1 MKVNIGKN
9 TLGDNDKISV
19 SLKEYGRSTHNL
31 SSAWRSPMGVGT
43 LVPFMK
49 LIGLPGDTFEIDL
62 DARIMTHP
70 TVGPLF
76 GNFKFQADVFTCPIR
91 LYNAML
97 HNNTLNIG
105 LDMSKVKL
113 PKAGMWLTNYRSGK
127 ASLMEYM
134 GIRKQP
140 RNASLTNKIGY
151 YNIVPFLAY
160 YDIFK
165 NYYANK
171 QEERFIVMG
180 GSVIQNSTTIT
191 TPSVTGT
198 VKGVIGNLNYEHYLQ
213 FDEGY
218 TIDVEYTDGTQE
230 GNINNTDRINFKL
243 GQQTVKAIKP
253 SEGWYADLKSTS
265 GNTKT
270 YTFRGSLTFE
280 ERIGSYGERQTLDG
294 TTTSISEGT
303 VSKTYTSSFPLT
315 EIDDLREYIL
325 SKGREEIVINKE
337 SDEKLKSL
345 FIYNVLFS
353 PNPDKDGTAESI
365 PPIGTLEMGG
375 LCLKTYQSDLF
386 NNWVNKEWVDGD
398 NGINAVTDV
407 DVSDGKLNLDALNL
421 AQKVYN
427 MLNRIAISGGSYKDW
442 IETVYT
448 TDYYFR
454 AETPVYEGGMSTT
467 IDFEAVVSN
476 SASTASGVE
485 EPLGSLAGR
494 GFNQGK
500 RGGKIVIKCNE
511 PCYIIGIAS
520 ITPNVD
526 YSQGNDWDMM
536 QLSTMDDLH
545 KPQLDGIGYQDLL
558 ANQMNGRANTNEAI
572 GKQPA
577 WLNYMTDVN
586 KTYADFAAG
595 ETESYMVLN
604 RVYDVDEATGEIMNP
619 STYIS
624 PRDYTYIFAT
634 NTDTN
639 RDFWVQIGKKI
650 IARRVMSAAQI
661 PLM

>member
-9 TLGDNDKISV
+9 TLGDNNKMSV
-19 SLKEYGRSTHNL
+19 SLREYGRSTHNL

-49 LIGLPGDTFEIDL
+49 VLGLPGDTFEVDL
-62 DARIMTHP
+62 DTQIMTHP

-76 GNFKFQADVFTCPIR
+76 GSFKFQADVFTCPIR

-113 PKAGMWLTNYRSGK
+113 PKAEFFVRNKGDKEGK
-127 ASLMEYM
+127 ASLAEYL
-134 GIRKQP
+134 GVRQEP
-140 RNASLTNKIGY
+140 WYTVSEVQE
-151 YNIVPFLAY
+151 YNIVPFLGY

-171 QEERFIVMG
+171 QEERFYVMG
-180 GSVIQNSTTIT
+180 GSSIQNATTIVADGWKGVKNIGSNNALLYEGEDSEAKIT
-191 TPSVTGT
+191 ITGT
-198 VKGVIGNLNYEHYLQ
+198 DLKLENIKTIRYKLDTNIIEMKFFPSELNFYFNVLENTPKKIVLGLKRQYYFFDYVFQGNIG
-213 FDEGY
+213 
-218 TIDVEYTDGTQE
+218 TEYTLSSNTQ
-230 GNINNTDRINFKL
+230 NIS
-243 GQQTVKAIKP
+243 Q
-253 SEGWYADLKSTS
+253 
-265 GNTKT
+265 
-270 YTFRGSLTFE
+270 
-280 ERIGSYGERQTLDG
+280 
-294 TTTSISEGT
+294 GT
-303 VSKTYTSSFPLT
+303 VTEAYTSSFPLT

-325 SKGREEIVINKE
+325 SKGREKIVVGRN
-337 SDEKLKSL
+337 SDEKLKSN
-345 FIYNVLFS
+345 FIYKVLF
-353 PNPDKDGTAESI
+353 PENYEETDKDKI
-365 PPIGTLEMGG
+365 IYPIINMEMGG
-375 LCLKTYQSDLF
+375 LCLKTHQSDLF

-454 AETPVYEGGMSTT
+454 AETPIYEGGMSTT

-476 SASTASGVE
+476 SASTASGIE

-500 RGGKIVIKCNE
+500 KGGKIVIKCNE

-526 YSQGNDWDMM
+526 YSQGNDWDMI
-536 QLSTMDDLH
+536 QLDTMDDLH

-558 ANQMNGRANTNEAI
+558 SNQMHGRAKLNEAI

-586 KTYADFAAG
+586 RTYADFAAG

-604 RVYDVDEATGEIMNP
+604 RVYDVNKDGEIINP

-624 PRDYTYIFAT
+624 PKDYTYIFAT

-639 RDFWVQIGKKI
+639 RDFWVQIGKRI

>member
-1 MKVNIGKN
+1 MKANIGKN
-9 TLGDNDKISV
+9 TLGDTDKMSV
-19 SLKEYGRSTHNL
+19 SLREYGRSTHNL

-49 LIGLPGDTFEIDL
+49 LLGLPGDTFEIDL
-62 DARIMTHP
+62 DTQIMTHP
-70 TVGPLF
+70 TIGPLF

-105 LDMSKVKL
+105 LDISKVKI
-113 PKAGMWLTNYRSGK
+113 PKAEFFVRNKGDKEGK
-127 ASLMEYM
+127 ASLAEYL
-134 GIRKQP
+134 GIRQEP
-140 RNASLTNKIGY
+140 WYTTSEVQE
-151 YNIVPFLAY
+151 YNIVPFLGY
-160 YDIFK
+160 YDVFK

-171 QEERFIVMG
+171 QEERFYVMG
-180 GSVIQNSTTIT
+180 GSSIQNATTIESKDFEGKKT
-191 TPSVTGT
+191 MYVNDTLECTVSSEITIKGT
-198 VKGVIGNLNYEHYLQ
+198 DLKIE
-213 FDEGY
+213 DIKKIKY
-218 TIDVEYTDGTQE
+218 TIDTQPIYLYVVDSANRILYDTVSVKKNEIVIRTKVGYYYQVSKVLQGAPETIITLKGTE
-230 GNINNTDRINFKL
+230 ENIS
-243 GQQTVKAIKP
+243 Q
-253 SEGWYADLKSTS
+253 
-265 GNTKT
+265 
-270 YTFRGSLTFE
+270 
-280 ERIGSYGERQTLDG
+280 
-294 TTTSISEGT
+294 GT
-303 VSKTYTSSFPLT
+303 VTEKYTSSFPLT

-325 SKGREEIVINKE
+325 SKGREKIVVGRN
-337 SDEKLKSL
+337 SDEKLKSN
-345 FIYNVLFS
+345 FIYKVLF
-353 PNPDKDGTAESI
+353 PENYEETDKNKI
-365 PPIGTLEMGG
+365 VYPIINMEMGG
-375 LCLKTYQSDLF
+375 LCLKTHQSDLF

-407 DVSDGKLNLDALNL
+407 DVSDGKLNLDTLNL

-476 SASTASGVE
+476 SASTASGIE

-526 YSQGNDWDMM
+526 YSQGNDWDMV
-536 QLSTMDDLH
+536 QLDTMDDLH

-558 ANQMNGRANTNEAI
+558 SNQMHGKARLNDAI

-586 KTYADFAAG
+586 RTYADFAAG

-604 RVYDVDEATGEIMNP
+604 RVYDVNENGEIINP

-624 PRDYTYIFAT
+624 PKDYTYIFAT

-639 RDFWVQIGKKI
+639 RDFWVQIGKRI

>member
-9 TLGDNDKISV
+9 TLGDNDKMSV

-62 DARIMTHP
+62 DTRIMTHP
-70 TVGPLF
+70 TIGPLF
-76 GNFKFQADVFTCPIR
+76 GSFKFQADVFTCPIR

-105 LDMSKVKL
+105 LDMSKVKF
-113 PKAGMWLTNYRSGK
+113 PKAEFYVKTKAAREGK
-127 ASLMEYM
+127 ASLAEYL
-134 GIRKQP
+134 GVKAEPWYAGTAGQE
-140 RNASLTNKIGY
+140 
-151 YNIVPFLAY
+151 YNIIPFLAY

-171 QEERFIVMG
+171 QEERFYIMG
-180 GSVIQNSTTIT
+180 GSTIQNATTIVSGDFTGEIGYYAKDTLICKTET
-191 TPSVTGT
+191 TVTITGT
-198 VKGVIGNLNYEHYLQ
+198 DLNIENIEKIKFTIDTEPIYIYVKNSAGKIIWDIVKAEKNKITIKSKLNYYYQISRPLQ
-213 FDEGY
+213 
-218 TIDVEYTDGTQE
+218 
-230 GNINNTDRINFKL
+230 
-243 GQQTVKAIKP
+243 GQTGSSIT
-253 SEGWYADLKSTS
+253 LKGST
-265 GNTKT
+265 
-270 YTFRGSLTFE
+270 E
-280 ERIGSYGERQTLDG
+280 D
-294 TTTSISEGT
+294 ISQGT
-303 VSKTYTSSFPLT
+303 VTDSYTSSFPLT

-325 SKGREEIVINKE
+325 SKGREKVVVGRN
-337 SDEKLKSL
+337 SDEKLKSN
-345 FIYNVLFS
+345 FIHRVLF
-353 PNPDKDGTAESI
+353 PVNPDETDGSKI
-365 PPIGTLEMGG
+365 IYPIINKEMGG

-386 NNWVNKEWVDGD
+386 NNWVNKEWVEGD

-407 DVSDGKLNLDALNL
+407 DVSEGKLNLDALNL

-476 SASTASGVE
+476 SSSTASGVE

-500 RGGKIVIKCNE
+500 NGGEIVIKCNE

-526 YSQGNDWDMM
+526 YSQGNDWDMI
-536 QLSTMDDLH
+536 QLSTMNDLH

-558 ANQMNGRANTNEAI
+558 SNQMDGQANTKDAI

-586 KTYADFAAG
+586 RTYADFAAG

-604 RVYDVDEATGEIMNP
+604 RIYDVDKETGKIINP

-624 PRDYTYIFAT
+624 PKDYTYIFAT

>member
-9 TLGDNDKISV
+9 TLGDGNKMSV
-19 SLKEYGRSTHNL
+19 SLKEYGRSTHDL

-49 LIGLPGDTFEIDL
+49 LVGLPGDTFNIDL
-62 DARIMTHP
+62 DTRIMTHP
-70 TVGPLF
+70 TIGPLF
-76 GNFKFQADVFTCPIR
+76 GSFKFQADVFTCPIR

-113 PKAGMWLTNYRSGK
+113 PKAGMWLTNYKSGK

-140 RNASLTNKIGY
+140 RDSSLEKKVGY
-151 YNIVPFLAY
+151 YNIVPFLSY

-171 QEERFIVMG
+171 QEERFYIMG
-180 GSVIQNSTTIT
+180 GSSIQNATTIESRTFTGELVAGT
-191 TPSVTGT
+191 TKLLKCKGPATVTITGT
-198 VKGVIGNLNYEHYLQ
+198 DLKIE
-213 FDEGY
+213 DIKKIKY
-218 TIDVEYTDGTQE
+218 TIDSSPIYIDVRFEMGARNYWEKTSVEKNKIVIRTIAGATYQVSRPLNVSAGQT
-230 GNINNTDRINFKL
+230 INL
-243 GQQTVKAIKP
+243 
-253 SEGWYADLKSTS
+253 S
-265 GNTKT
+265 
-270 YTFRGSLTFE
+270 
-280 ERIGSYGERQTLDG
+280 G
-294 TTTSISEGT
+294 TTENITQGT
-303 VSKTYTSSFPLT
+303 VTKTYTSSFPLT

-325 SKGREEIVINKE
+325 SKGRQEILINKE

-353 PNPDKDGTAESI
+353 PNPEKDGTPQSI

-375 LCLKTYQSDLF
+375 LCLKTHQSDLF
-386 NNWVNKEWVDGD
+386 NNWVNKDWVEGD

-476 SASTASGVE
+476 SASTASGIE

-500 RGGKIVIKCNE
+500 KGGQIVIKCNE

-536 QLSTMDDLH
+536 QLKTMDDLH

-558 ANQMNGRANTNEAI
+558 SNQMNGRANTIDAI

-595 ETESYMVLN
+595 EPESYMVLN
-604 RVYDVDEATGEIMNP
+604 RVYDVDEKTGKIANP

-624 PRDYTYIFAT
+624 PKDYTYIFAT

>member
-9 TLGDNDKISV
+9 TLGDSNKMSV
-19 SLKEYGRSTHNL
+19 SLREYGRSTHNL

-49 LIGLPGDTFEIDL
+49 LLGLPGDTFEIDL
-62 DARIMTHP
+62 DTQIMTHP
-70 TVGPLF
+70 TIGPLF

-113 PKAGMWLTNYRSGK
+113 PKAEIFVRNKGDKEGK
-127 ASLMEYM
+127 ASLAEYL
-134 GIRKQP
+134 GVKVEPWYTTSEIQE
-140 RNASLTNKIGY
+140 
-151 YNIVPFLAY
+151 YNIVPFLGY
-160 YDIFK
+160 YDVFK

-171 QEERFIVMG
+171 QEERFYVMG
-180 GSVIQNSTTIT
+180 GSSIQNATTIVAEGWKGSIDIGDK
-191 TPSVTGT
+191 SVLLYEGEDSEAKITITGT
-198 VKGVIGNLNYEHYLQ
+198 DINLN
-213 FDEGY
+213 DIK
-218 TIDVEYTDGTQE
+218 TIQYSLDSNTIEMRFFPTEINNYFNILENTPNKVVLGLKRQYYFFNYKFT
-230 GNINNTDRINFKL
+230 GNIGTEITLNN
-243 GQQTVKAIKP
+243 
-253 SEGWYADLKSTS
+253 
-265 GNTKT
+265 KT
-270 YTFRGSLTFE
+270 QNIT
-280 ERIGSYGERQTLDG
+280 QG
-294 TTTSISEGT
+294 TTT
-303 VSKTYTSSFPLT
+303 KAYTSSFPLT

-325 SKGREEIVINKE
+325 SKGREKIVVGRS
-337 SDEKLKSL
+337 SDEKLKSN
-345 FIYNVLFS
+345 FIYKVLF
-353 PNPDKDGTAESI
+353 PENYEETDKDKI
-365 PPIGTLEMGG
+365 IYPIINSEMGG

-467 IDFEAVVSN
+467 IEFEAVVSN
-476 SASTASGVE
+476 SASVASGTE

-494 GFNQGK
+494 GFNRGK

-526 YSQGNDWDMM
+526 YSQGNDWDMV
-536 QLSTMDDLH
+536 QLDTMDDLH

-558 ANQMNGRANTNEAI
+558 SNQMHGRAMLKEAI

-586 KTYADFAAG
+586 RTYADFAAG

-604 RVYDVDEATGEIMNP
+604 RIYDVNEVGEITNP

-624 PRDYTYIFAT
+624 PKDYTYIFAT

-639 RDFWVQIGKKI
+639 RDFWVQIGKRI

>member
-9 TLGDNDKISV
+9 TLGDSGKMSV
-19 SLKEYGRSTHNL
+19 SLREYGRSTHNL

-49 LIGLPGDTFEIDL
+49 LLGLPGDTFDIDL
-62 DARIMTHP
+62 DTQIMTHP
-70 TVGPLF
+70 TIGPLF

-113 PKAGMWLTNYRSGK
+113 PKAEFFVRNKGDKEGK
-127 ASLMEYM
+127 ASLAEYL
-134 GIRKQP
+134 GVRQEPWYTVSEIQE
-140 RNASLTNKIGY
+140 
-151 YNIVPFLAY
+151 YNIVPFLGY

-171 QEERFIVMG
+171 QEERFYIMG
-180 GSVIQNSTTIT
+180 GSSIQNATAIVSTDFKGTKWGKNDILTCETPTTVTIT
-191 TPSVTGT
+191 GSDVKLEDIKKIKFTIDTEPVYLYVKDVENRWEKVTVEKNKIVIKTKVGLGYEASRPIQISVGESITLKGTTENITQGT
-198 VKGVIGNLNYEHYLQ
+198 VTE
-213 FDEGY
+213 
-218 TIDVEYTDGTQE
+218 
-230 GNINNTDRINFKL
+230 
-243 GQQTVKAIKP
+243 A
-253 SEGWYADLKSTS
+253 
-265 GNTKT
+265 
-270 YTFRGSLTFE
+270 
-280 ERIGSYGERQTLDG
+280 
-294 TTTSISEGT
+294 
-303 VSKTYTSSFPLT
+303 YTSSFPLT

-325 SKGREEIVINKE
+325 SKGREKIVVGRN
-337 SDEKLKSL
+337 SDERLRSNFLYK
-345 FIYNVLFS
+345 VLFTD
-353 PNPDKDGTAESI
+353 NYEETDKDKVI
-365 PPIGTLEMGG
+365 YPIINMEMGG
-375 LCLKTYQSDLF
+375 LCLKTHQSDLF
-386 NNWVNKEWVDGD
+386 NNWVNKEWVEGD

-407 DVSDGKLNLDALNL
+407 DVSSGKLNLDALNL

-454 AETPVYEGGMSTT
+454 AETPIYEGGMSTT

-476 SASTASGVE
+476 SASNASGIE

-500 RGGKIVIKCNE
+500 KGGKIVIKCNE

-526 YSQGNDWDMM
+526 YSQGNDWDMVR
-536 QLSTMDDLH
+536 LDTMDDLH
-545 KPQLDGIGYQDLL
+545 KPQMDGIGYQDLL
-558 ANQMNGRANTNEAI
+558 SNQMHGRARLNEAI

-586 KTYADFAAG
+586 RTYADFATG
-595 ETESYMVLN
+595 EAESYMVLN
-604 RVYDVDEATGEIMNP
+604 RVYDVNKDGEIINP

-624 PRDYTYIFAT
+624 PKDYTYIFAT

-639 RDFWVQIGKKI
+639 RDFWVQIGKRI

>member
-9 TLGDNDKISV
+9 TLGDSDKMSV
-19 SLKEYGRSTHNL
+19 SLKEYGRSTHDL

-49 LIGLPGDTFEIDL
+49 LVGLPGDTFDIDL
-62 DARIMTHP
+62 DTRIMTHP
-70 TVGPLF
+70 TIGPLF
-76 GNFKFQADVFTCPIR
+76 GSFKFQADVFTCPIR

-113 PKAGMWLTNYRSGK
+113 PKAGMWLKNYKSGK

-140 RNASLTNKIGY
+140 RNASLTDKIGY

-171 QEERFIVMG
+171 QEEYFYVMG
-180 GSVIQNSTTIT
+180 GSTIQNATTIT
-191 TPSVTGT
+191 SENFTGVVNTYSNDTLTCSTACTVTITGT
-198 VKGVIGNLNYEHYLQ
+198 NVSLDDIKKIK
-213 FDEGY
+213 F
-218 TIDVEYTDGTQE
+218 TIDAEPIY
-230 GNINNTDRINFKL
+230 II
-243 GQQTVKAIKP
+243 
-253 SEGWYADLKSTS
+253 STAK
-265 GNTKT
+265 N
-270 YTFRGSLTFE
+270 LWE
-280 ERIGSYGERQTLDG
+280 
-294 TTTSISEGT
+294 T
-303 VSKTYTSSFPLT
+303 VSAEKNKLVIKSIPGYYYQLSRPLVIEGGKTATLKGATENITQGTLTERYISGFPLA

-325 SKGREEIVINKE
+325 SKGRQEILINKE

-353 PNPDKDGTAESI
+353 PNPDKDGTPQSI

-375 LCLKTYQSDLF
+375 LCIKTYQSDLF
-386 NNWVNKEWVDGD
+386 NNWVNKDWVDGD

-500 RGGKIVIKCNE
+500 RGGRIEIKCNE

-536 QLSTMDDLH
+536 QLKTMDDLH

-558 ANQMNGRANTNEAI
+558 SNQMNGRANTIDAI

-595 ETESYMVLN
+595 EPESYMVLN
-604 RVYDVDEATGEIMNP
+604 RVYDVDESTGKITNP

-624 PRDYTYIFAT
+624 PKDYTYIFAT

-650 IARRVMSAAQI
+650 TARRVMSAAQI

>member
-1 MKVNIGKN
+1 MKTNIGKN
-9 TLGDNDKISV
+9 TLGDSNKLTV
-19 SLKEYGRSTHNL
+19 SLREYGRSTHNL

-49 LIGLPGDTFEIDL
+49 LVGLPGDEFDIDM
-62 DARIMTHP
+62 DTRIMTHP

-113 PKAGMWLTNYRSGK
+113 PKAGMWLTNYKSGK

-140 RNASLTNKIGY
+140 RNASLKDRIGY

-160 YDIFK
+160 YDVFK

-171 QEERFIVMG
+171 QEERFYIMG
-180 GSVIQNSTTIT
+180 GSLIQNATTIVSGNFSGT
-191 TPSVTGT
+191 VNTFSSDAVKCSSPCTVTITGT
-198 VKGVIGNLNYEHYLQ
+198 NIKFEDIKKIK
-213 FDEGY
+213 F
-218 TIDVEYTDGTQE
+218 TID
-230 GNINNTDRINFKL
+230 GNPIYVT
-243 GQQTVKAIKP
+243 
-253 SEGWYADLKSTS
+253 ST
-265 GNTKT
+265 GKN
-270 YTFRGSLTFE
+270 LWE
-280 ERIGSYGERQTLDG
+280 
-294 TTTSISEGT
+294 T
-303 VSKTYTSSFPLT
+303 VSKEPNKLIVKSIVGYIYKLSRPLILEGDTPVTLKGTTEDIAPGTVAESYTSSFPLT

-325 SKGREEIVINKE
+325 SKGREEVVINKE

-353 PNPDKDGTAESI
+353 PNPEKDGTPQSI

-375 LCLKTYQSDLF
+375 LCLKTYQSDLY

-454 AETPVYEGGMSTT
+454 AETPVYEGGMSTI

-500 RGGKIVIKCNE
+500 EGGKIVIKCNE

-536 QLSTMDDLH
+536 QLKTMDDLH

-558 ANQMNGRANTNEAI
+558 SNQMNGRANTNDAI

-586 KTYADFAAG
+586 RTYADFAAG

-604 RVYDVDEATGEIMNP
+604 RVYDVDEATGEISNP

-624 PRDYTYIFAT
+624 PKDYTYIFAT

-639 RDFWVQIGKKI
+639 RDFWVQIGKRI

>member
-1 MKVNIGKN
+1 MKINIGKN
-9 TLGDNDKISV
+9 TLGDSNKMSV

-49 LIGLPGDTFEIDL
+49 ILGLPGDTFEIDL
-62 DARIMTHP
+62 DTRIMTHP

-113 PKAGMWLTNYRSGK
+113 PVAGQWTKKGSVKYGLGSINEYFGVKGSPKNTN
-127 ASLMEYM
+127 
-134 GIRKQP
+134 
-140 RNASLTNKIGY
+140 TNQGVGDYQI
-151 YNIVPFLAY
+151 IPHLAY

-171 QEERFIVMG
+171 QEERFYVMG
-180 GSVIQNSTTIT
+180 GSTIQNATNIETQNFTGKIVLYSNDTLECTNPCTIT
-191 TPSVTGT
+191 ITGT
-198 VKGVIGNLNYEHYLQ
+198 DVKIEDIKKVL
-213 FDEGY
+213 F
-218 TIDVEYTDGTQE
+218 TIDTQPIYLNIVDTAGRVSYDIVSANKNEVIIKTRQGTYY
-230 GNINNTDRINFKL
+230 
-243 GQQTVKAIKP
+243 QTSKV
-253 SEGWYADLKSTS
+253 LQ
-265 GNTKT
+265 
-270 YTFRGSLTFE
+270 GSP
-280 ERIGSYGERQTLDG
+280 G
-294 TTTSISEGT
+294 TSITLTGATEDITQGT
-303 VSKTYTSSFPLT
+303 VTEAYTSSFPLT

-325 SKGREEIVINKE
+325 SKGREQIRIGKD
-337 SDEKLKSL
+337 SDAKLKSL
-345 FIYNVLFS
+345 FIHKILYS
-353 PNPDKDGTAESI
+353 PNPDTAGTVKNI
-365 PPIGTLEMGG
+365 PPITALEMGG
-375 LCLKTYQSDLF
+375 LCLKTHQSDLF
-386 NNWVNKEWVDGD
+386 NNWVNKEWVEGD

-407 DVSDGKLNLDALNL
+407 DVKDGKLNLDALNL

-476 SASTASGVE
+476 SASSASGVE

-500 RGGKIVIKCNE
+500 KGGKIVIKCNE

-536 QLSTMDDLH
+536 NLKTMNDLH
-545 KPQLDGIGYQDLL
+545 KPQLDGIGYQDLM
-558 ANQMNGRANTNEAI
+558 AGQMHFHARTDSAI

-586 KTYADFAAG
+586 RSFADFAAEG
-595 ETESYMVLN
+595 KESYMVLN
-604 RVYDVDEATGEIMNP
+604 RIYNIDSSTGQVTNA

-624 PRDYTYIFAT
+624 PKDYTYVFAT

-639 RDFWVQIGKKI
+639 RDFWVQIGKRI
-650 IARRVMSAAQI
+650 IVRRVMSAAQI

>member
-9 TLGDNDKISV
+9 TLGDSDKLSV

-49 LIGLPGDTFEIDL
+49 VLGLPGDTFEIDL
-62 DARIMTHP
+62 DTRIMTHP
-70 TVGPLF
+70 TIGPLF

-113 PKAGMWLTNYRSGK
+113 PKAGMWLTNYKSGK

-140 RNASLTNKIGY
+140 RNSSLKDNVGY

-160 YDIFK
+160 YDVFK

-171 QEERFIVMG
+171 QEERFYIMG
-180 GSVIQNSTTIT
+180 GSKIQNATTIESTDFIGTIFSAKNEVLKCT
-191 TPSVTGT
+191 TASTVTITGTDLKLEDIKKIKYTVDTVPVYIWISAAGQSWEKVSVTKNKIVIKSKPGFYYQITRALQGDTGTSITLKGTTENITQGT
-198 VKGVIGNLNYEHYLQ
+198 VTE
-213 FDEGY
+213 
-218 TIDVEYTDGTQE
+218 
-230 GNINNTDRINFKL
+230 
-243 GQQTVKAIKP
+243 A
-253 SEGWYADLKSTS
+253 
-265 GNTKT
+265 
-270 YTFRGSLTFE
+270 
-280 ERIGSYGERQTLDG
+280 
-294 TTTSISEGT
+294 
-303 VSKTYTSSFPLT
+303 YTSSFPLT
-315 EIDDLREYIL
+315 EIDELREYIL
-325 SKGREEIVINKE
+325 SKGRQEILINKE

-353 PNPDKDGTAESI
+353 PNPEEDGTPQSI

-407 DVSDGKLNLDALNL
+407 DVSNGKLNLDALNL

-500 RGGKIVIKCNE
+500 KGGKIVIKCNE

-536 QLSTMDDLH
+536 QLKTMDDLH

-558 ANQMNGRANTNEAI
+558 SNQMHGRANTNDAI

-604 RVYDVDEATGEIMNP
+604 RVYDVDEETGEIANP

-624 PRDYTYIFAT
+624 PKDYTYIFAT

-639 RDFWVQIGKKI
+639 RDFWVQIGKRI

>member
-9 TLGDNDKISV
+9 TLGDSDKMSV

-49 LIGLPGDTFEIDL
+49 VLGLPGDKFEIDL
-62 DARIMTHP
+62 DTQIMTHP
-70 TVGPLF
+70 TIGPLF
-76 GNFKFQADVFTCPIR
+76 GSFKFQADVFTCPIR

-113 PKAGMWLTNYRSGK
+113 PKAQFYVRNKGDKEGK
-127 ASLMEYM
+127 ASLAEYL
-134 GIRKQP
+134 GVKAEPWYSESEIQE
-140 RNASLTNKIGY
+140 
-151 YNIVPFLAY
+151 YNIIPFLAY
-160 YDIFK
+160 YDVFK

-171 QEERFIVMG
+171 QEERFYIMG
-180 GSVIQNSTTIT
+180 GSTIQNATTIVSTDFEGKIFSVQNKTVLCTNPCTVTITGTDVKLEDIKTIKFTIDTTPIYIYISSAGKSWEKITVEKNKIVLKSKVGYYYQVSRVIQGDTGQSIT
-191 TPSVTGT
+191 LKGTEEAITQGT
-198 VKGVIGNLNYEHYLQ
+198 V
-213 FDEGY
+213 
-218 TIDVEYTDGTQE
+218 T
-230 GNINNTDRINFKL
+230 
-243 GQQTVKAIKP
+243 A
-253 SEGWYADLKSTS
+253 A
-265 GNTKT
+265 
-270 YTFRGSLTFE
+270 
-280 ERIGSYGERQTLDG
+280 
-294 TTTSISEGT
+294 
-303 VSKTYTSSFPLT
+303 YTSSFPLT

-325 SKGREEIVINKE
+325 SKGREEIVVGRD
-337 SDEKLKSL
+337 SDEKIKTN

-353 PNPDKDGTAESI
+353 KNPEEPDKDKRI
-365 PPIGTLEMGG
+365 YPIINMEMGG

-454 AETPVYEGGMSTT
+454 AETPVYEGGMSTS

-476 SASTASGVE
+476 SASTASGIE
-485 EPLGSLAGR
+485 EPLGTLAGR
-494 GFNQGK
+494 GFNRGK
-500 RGGKIVIKCNE
+500 KGGKIVIKCNE

-536 QLSTMDDLH
+536 QLKTMDDLH

-558 ANQMNGRANTNEAI
+558 SNQMNGKASLKEAI

-586 KTYADFAAG
+586 RTYADFAAG

-604 RVYDVDEATGEIMNP
+604 RIYDVDEKTGEVSNP

-624 PRDYTYIFAT
+624 PKDYTYIFAT

-639 RDFWVQIGKKI
+639 RDFWVQIGKRI

>member
-1 MKVNIGKN
+1 MKINIGKN
-9 TLGDNDKISV
+9 TLGDSDKMSV
-19 SLKEYGRSTHNL
+19 SLREYGRSTHNL

-62 DARIMTHP
+62 DTQIMTHP
-70 TVGPLF
+70 TIGPLF
-76 GNFKFQADVFTCPIR
+76 GSFKFQADVFTCPLR

-113 PKAGMWLTNYRSGK
+113 PKARMWMPNNRSGK
-127 ASLMEYM
+127 ASIMEYM
-134 GIRKQP
+134 GVRRFPKNTPVATSGQ
-140 RNASLTNKIGY
+140 L

-160 YDIFK
+160 YDVFK

-171 QEERFIVMG
+171 QEERFYVMG
-180 GSVIQNSTTIT
+180 GSIVQNATTI
-191 TPSVTGT
+191 VTGMF
-198 VKGVIGNLNYEHYLQ
+198 KGVLDIDWNGLRCTSAPEITFTGTNINLNDIKKIKFTVDSNDVYMQMPAGNLYTIETDEDNKKVIKLI
-213 FDEGY
+213 EGY
-218 TIDVEYTDGTQE
+218 RYVFLRSFQGSMGEEITLKGATEDITQGTITE
-230 GNINNTDRINFKL
+230 
-243 GQQTVKAIKP
+243 A
-253 SEGWYADLKSTS
+253 
-265 GNTKT
+265 
-270 YTFRGSLTFE
+270 
-280 ERIGSYGERQTLDG
+280 
-294 TTTSISEGT
+294 
-303 VSKTYTSSFPLT
+303 YTSSFPLT

-325 SKGREEIVINKE
+325 SKGREEIIIDQD

-345 FIYNVLFS
+345 FIYNVLTS
-353 PNPDKDGTAESI
+353 PNPDEAGTSKSI
-365 PPIGTLEMGG
+365 PPIGALEMGG
-375 LCLKTYQSDLF
+375 LCLKTHQSDLF

-407 DVSDGKLNLDALNL
+407 DVSNGKLNLDALNL

-485 EPLGSLAGR
+485 EPLGSMAGR

-500 RGGKIVIKCNE
+500 KGGKIVIKCNE

-520 ITPNVD
+520 ITPYVD

-558 ANQMNGRANTNEAI
+558 SNQMNGRANTGDAI

-586 KTYADFAAG
+586 RTYADFAAG
-595 ETESYMVLN
+595 EIESYMVLN
-604 RVYDVDEATGEIMNP
+604 RIYDVDENTGEIINP

-624 PRDYTYIFAT
+624 PKDYTYIFAT

-639 RDFWVQIGKKI
+639 RDFWVQIGKRI

>member
-1 MKVNIGKN
+1 MKINIGKN
-9 TLGDNDKISV
+9 TLGDSDKMSV

-49 LIGLPGDTFEIDL
+49 VLGLPGDSFEIDL
-62 DARIMTHP
+62 DTQIMTHP
-70 TVGPLF
+70 TIGPLF
-76 GNFKFQADVFTCPIR
+76 GSFKFQADVFTCPIR

-113 PKAGMWLTNYRSGK
+113 PKAEIYTKEKAGK
-127 ASLMEYM
+127 YGIASLAEYL
-134 GIRKQP
+134 GVKGEPWYDEYKQQ
-140 RNASLTNKIGY
+140 Y
-151 YNIVPFLAY
+151 FQIVPFLAY

-171 QEERFIVMG
+171 QEERFYVMG
-180 GSVIQNSTTIT
+180 GSTRQNATTVVSNQFIGDKVQYANDTLVCTKISTVTIT
-191 TPSVTGT
+191 GT
-198 VKGVIGNLNYEHYLQ
+198 DIKLEDIKKVK
-213 FDEGY
+213 Y
-218 TIDVEYTDGTQE
+218 TIDTNPIYIYVEKGVGGPLWDTVSVEPNKVVIRTRVGTYYRTSMVLQ
-230 GNINNTDRINFKL
+230 GSV
-243 GQQTVKAIKP
+243 G
-253 SEGWYADLKSTS
+253 KSI
-265 GNTKT
+265 
-270 YTFRGSLTFE
+270 SLN
-280 ERIGSYGERQTLDG
+280 G
-294 TTTSISEGT
+294 TTENITQGT
-303 VSKTYTSSFPLT
+303 VTDTYTSSFPLT

-325 SKGREEIVINKE
+325 SKGREQVIVGKE
-337 SDEKLKSL
+337 SDERLKTNFL
-345 FIYNVLFS
+345 YTILFS
-353 PNPDKDGTAESI
+353 PNYDKTDYTRI
-365 PPIGTLEMGG
+365 WPIITKEMGG
-375 LCLKTYQSDLF
+375 LCLKTHQSDLF

-454 AETPVYEGGMSTT
+454 AETPVYEGGISTT

-476 SASTASGVE
+476 SASNASGIE

-511 PCYIIGIAS
+511 PCYIMGIAS

-526 YSQGNDWDMM
+526 YSQGNEWDMFE
-536 QLSTMDDLH
+536 LETMDDLH
-545 KPQLDGIGYQDLL
+545 KPQLDGIGYQDLV
-558 ANQMNGRANTNEAI
+558 AGQMAWAAKPDTAI

-586 KTYADFAAG
+586 RSYADFAAG

-604 RVYDVDEATGEIMNP
+604 RIYNTEKGEITNA

-624 PRDYTYIFAT
+624 PKDYTYIFAT

>member
-9 TLGDNDKISV
+9 TLGDSDKMSV

-49 LIGLPGDTFEIDL
+49 LIGLPGDTFDIDL
-62 DARIMTHP
+62 DTQIMTHP
-70 TVGPLF
+70 TIGPLF
-76 GNFKFQADVFTCPIR
+76 GSFKFQADVFTCPIR

-113 PKAGMWLTNYRSGK
+113 PKARMWMPNNRSGK
-127 ASLMEYM
+127 ASIMEYM
-134 GIRKQP
+134 GVRRFPKNTPIATSGQ
-140 RNASLTNKIGY
+140 L

-171 QEERFIVMG
+171 QEERFYVMG
-180 GSVIQNSTTIT
+180 GSVVQNATTI
-191 TPSVTGT
+191 VTET
-198 VKGVIGNLNYEHYLQ
+198 FKGVIDIDYNGLRCTSAPTITFTGTDINLNDIKKIRFKVDSNDVYMQMPGSNLYTIETDEANKKVIKLV
-213 FDEGY
+213 EGY
-218 TIDVEYTDGTQE
+218 RYVFSKSFQGSMGDEITLQGATENITQGIVTE
-230 GNINNTDRINFKL
+230 
-243 GQQTVKAIKP
+243 
-253 SEGWYADLKSTS
+253 
-265 GNTKT
+265 
-270 YTFRGSLTFE
+270 
-280 ERIGSYGERQTLDG
+280 
-294 TTTSISEGT
+294 
-303 VSKTYTSSFPLT
+303 TYTSSFPLT

-325 SKGREEIVINKE
+325 SKGREEILIDQD
-337 SDEKLKSL
+337 SDEKLQSL
-345 FIYNVLFS
+345 FIYKVLTS
-353 PNPDKDGTAESI
+353 PNPKKAGTPESI

-375 LCLKTYQSDLF
+375 LCLKTHQSDLF

-407 DVSDGKLNLDALNL
+407 DVSNGKLNLDALNL

-476 SASTASGVE
+476 SASNASGVE

-500 RGGKIVIKCNE
+500 KGGKIVIKCNE

-520 ITPNVD
+520 ITPYVD

-558 ANQMNGRANTNEAI
+558 SNQMNGRANTGDAI

-586 KTYADFAAG
+586 RTYADFAAG

-604 RVYDVDEATGEIMNP
+604 RIYDVDETTGKIINP

-624 PRDYTYIFAT
+624 PKDYTYIFAT

-639 RDFWVQIGKKI
+639 RDFWVQIGKRI

>member
-9 TLGDNDKISV
+9 TLGDSDKMSV
-19 SLKEYGRSTHNL
+19 SLKEYGRSTHDL

-49 LIGLPGDTFEIDL
+49 LIGLPGDTFDIDL
-62 DARIMTHP
+62 DTRIMTHP
-70 TVGPLF
+70 TIGPLF

-113 PKAGMWLTNYRSGK
+113 PKAGMWLTNYKSGK

-140 RNASLTNKIGY
+140 RDSSLQKRIGY

-171 QEERFIVMG
+171 QEERFYIMG
-180 GSVIQNSTTIT
+180 GSTIQNATTIESRT
-191 TPSVTGT
+191 FTGKLVEGSSRLLECTGPATVTVTGT
-198 VKGVIGNLNYEHYLQ
+198 DLRIEDIKKIK
-213 FDEGY
+213 Y
-218 TIDVEYTDGTQE
+218 TIDSSPIYIEVRFEEGARNNWEKVSVEK
-230 GNINNTDRINFKL
+230 NKI
-243 GQQTVKAIKP
+243 VIKP
-253 SEGWYADLKSTS
+253 RTGGIYQVSRPINS
-265 GNTKT
+265 NT
-270 YTFRGSLTFE
+270 GQIVSL
-280 ERIGSYGERQTLDG
+280 SG
-294 TTTSISEGT
+294 TTENITQGT
-303 VSKTYTSSFPLT
+303 VTKTYTSSFPLT

-325 SKGREEIVINKE
+325 SKGREEILINKE
-337 SDEKLKSL
+337 SDAKLKSL

-353 PNPDKDGTAESI
+353 PNPDKDGTPQSI

-375 LCLKTYQSDLF
+375 LCLKTHQSDLF
-386 NNWVNKEWVDGD
+386 NNWVNKDWVDGD

-500 RGGKIVIKCNE
+500 RGGQIKIKCNE

-536 QLSTMDDLH
+536 QLKTMDDLH

-558 ANQMNGRANTNEAI
+558 SNQMNGRANTIDAI

-577 WLNYMTDVN
+577 WLNYMTDVS

-595 ETESYMVLN
+595 EEESYMVLN
-604 RVYDVDEATGEIMNP
+604 RIYDVDENTGKIINS

-624 PRDYTYIFAT
+624 PKDYTYIFAT

>member
-1 MKVNIGKN
+1 MKANIGKN
-9 TLGDNDKISV
+9 TLGDSDKMSV
-19 SLKEYGRSTHNL
+19 SLKEYGRSTHDL

-49 LIGLPGDTFEIDL
+49 LVGLPGDTFDIDM
-62 DARIMTHP
+62 DTRIMTHP
-70 TVGPLF
+70 TIGPLF
-76 GNFKFQADVFTCPIR
+76 GSFKFQADVFTCPIR

-97 HNNTLNIG
+97 HNNAVNIG
-105 LDMSKVKL
+105 LDMNKVKL
-113 PKAGMWLTNYRSGK
+113 PKAGMWLTGYKSGK
-127 ASLMEYM
+127 ASLLEYM

-140 RNASLTNKIGY
+140 RDASLENKIGY

-171 QEERFIVMG
+171 QEERFYIMG
-180 GSVIQNSTTIT
+180 GSSIQNATIIESRTFTGKVVDGSNKLLKCTGPATATIT
-191 TPSVTGT
+191 GT
-198 VKGVIGNLNYEHYLQ
+198 DLKIE
-213 FDEGY
+213 DIKKIKY
-218 TIDVEYTDGTQE
+218 TIDSDPIYVNVRFEKGARNYWEKVSVEK
-230 GNINNTDRINFKL
+230 NKIVIRSI
-243 GQQTVKAIKP
+243 A
-253 SEGWYADLKSTS
+253 
-265 GNTKT
+265 
-270 YTFRGSLTFE
+270 E
-280 ERIGSYGERQTLDG
+280 ENYEVSRPLNAEVGKIVNLSG
-294 TTTSISEGT
+294 TTESIKEGT
-303 VSKTYTSSFPLT
+303 VTKTYTSSFPLA

-325 SKGREEIVINKE
+325 SKGREEILINKE
-337 SDEKLKSL
+337 SDTKLKSL

-353 PNPDKDGTAESI
+353 PNPDKDGTPESI

-375 LCLKTYQSDLF
+375 LCLKTHQSDLF
-386 NNWVNKEWVDGD
+386 NNWVNKDWVDGD

-448 TDYYFR
+448 TNYYFR
-454 AETPVYEGGMSTT
+454 AETPIYEGGMSTT

-500 RGGKIVIKCNE
+500 KGGQIKIKCNE

-536 QLSTMDDLH
+536 QLKTMDDFH

-558 ANQMNGRANTNEAI
+558 SNQMNGRANTIDAI

-586 KTYADFAAG
+586 RTYADFAA
-595 ETESYMVLN
+595 EEPESYMVLN
-604 RVYDVDEATGEIMNP
+604 RIYDVDEKTGKITNP

-624 PRDYTYIFAT
+624 PKDYTYIFAT

-650 IARRVMSAAQI
+650 IARRIMSATQI

>member
-9 TLGDNDKISV
+9 TLGDNNKMSV

-49 LIGLPGDTFEIDL
+49 LVGLPGDTFNIDL
-62 DARIMTHP
+62 DTQIMTHP
-70 TVGPLF
+70 TIGPLF

-113 PKAGMWLTNYRSGK
+113 PVSQIYTQNHKMGTG
-127 ASLMEYM
+127 SLAEYM
-134 GIRKQP
+134 GVRRDPFDANNDTYKGSFQIVP
-140 RNASLTNKIGY
+140 ILGY
-151 YNIVPFLAY
+151 YDV
-160 YDIFK
+160 FK

-171 QEERFIVMG
+171 QEERFYVMG
-180 GSVIQNSTTIT
+180 GSIIQNATVITSTDFTAKIVNDASNLVISKTSSTVTIT
-191 TPSVTGT
+191 GTDVKLESIKKIKYSTDSTPLYIQVR
-198 VKGVIGNLNYEHYLQ
+198 
-213 FDEGY
+213 FDEGGSNY
-218 TIDVEYTDGTQE
+218 WEKVSVEKNKIVLKTVEGGYYSVSRTLTGDGTD
-230 GNINNTDRINFKL
+230 I
-243 GQQTVKAIKP
+243 AIK
-253 SEGWYADLKSTS
+253 
-265 GNTKT
+265 
-270 YTFRGSLTFE
+270 
-280 ERIGSYGERQTLDG
+280 G
-294 TTTSISEGT
+294 TTENITQGT
-303 VSKTYTSSFPLT
+303 VTETYTSSFPLT

-325 SKGREEIVINKE
+325 SKGREQIRVGTD

-345 FIYNVLFS
+345 FIHRVLTS
-353 PNPDKDGTAESI
+353 PTPDGGANYI
-365 PPIGTLEMGG
+365 PPIVAQEMGG

-476 SASTASGVE
+476 SASNASGTE

-494 GFNQGK
+494 GFNRGK
-500 RGGKIVIKCNE
+500 NGGKIVIKCNE

-536 QLSTMDDLH
+536 QLKTMDDLH

-558 ANQMNGRANTNEAI
+558 SNQMNGRALLNEAI

-577 WLNYMTDVN
+577 WLNYMTAVN
-586 KTYADFAAG
+586 QTYADFAAG
-595 ETESYMVLN
+595 EAESYMVLN
-604 RVYDVDEATGEIMNP
+604 RIYDINEKTGGIANP

-624 PRDYTYIFAT
+624 PKDYTYIFAT

-639 RDFWVQIGKKI
+639 RDFWVQIGKRI

>member
-9 TLGDNDKISV
+9 TLGDSDKMSV

-49 LIGLPGDTFEIDL
+49 VLGLPGDTFDIDL
-62 DARIMTHP
+62 DTRIMTHP

-113 PKAGMWLTNYRSGK
+113 PVAGQWTKTGSVKYGLGSINEYFGVKGSPNNTNTSV
-127 ASLMEYM
+127 
-134 GIRKQP
+134 GIGDYQIIP
-140 RNASLTNKIGY
+140 H
-151 YNIVPFLAY
+151 LAY

-171 QEERFIVMG
+171 QEERFYVMG
-180 GSVIQNSTTIT
+180 GSSIQNVTNIESTDF
-191 TPSVTGT
+191 TG
-198 VKGVIGNLNYEHYLQ
+198 KI
-213 FDEGY
+213 
-218 TIDVEYTDGTQE
+218 
-230 GNINNTDRINFKL
+230 
-243 GQQTVKAIKP
+243 A
-253 SEGWYADLKSTS
+253 S
-265 GNTKT
+265 
-270 YTFRGSLTFE
+270 
-280 ERIGSYGERQTLDG
+280 DG
-294 TTTSISEGT
+294 TTKTLICETESTVTITGTDLKLEDIKKILFTIDQSPIYIDVRYDEGGRNFWQKVSVGKDKIVLKTIEGRYYQLSRNIVGTAGDNVTLKGSTEDIAQGT
-303 VSKTYTSSFPLT
+303 VTEAYTSSFPLT

-325 SKGREEIVINKE
+325 SKGREQIRIGKN
-337 SDEKLKSL
+337 SDAKLKNL
-345 FIYNVLFS
+345 FIYKILYS
-353 PNPDKDGTAESI
+353 PNPDTAGTVKNI
-365 PPIGTLEMGG
+365 PPIAALEMGG
-375 LCLKTYQSDLF
+375 LCLKTHQSDLF
-386 NNWVNKEWVDGD
+386 NNWVNKEWVEGD

-407 DVSDGKLNLDALNL
+407 DVKDGKLNLDALNL

-476 SASTASGVE
+476 SASSASGVE

-500 RGGKIVIKCNE
+500 KGGKIVIKCNE

-536 QLSTMDDLH
+536 NLKTMNDLH
-545 KPQLDGIGYQDLL
+545 KPQLDGIGYQDLMSG
-558 ANQMNGRANTNEAI
+558 QMHFRAKTYSAI

-586 KTYADFAAG
+586 RSFADFAAEG
-595 ETESYMVLN
+595 KESYMVLN
-604 RVYDVDEATGEIMNP
+604 RIYNIDESTGQITNP

-624 PRDYTYIFAT
+624 PKDYTYIFAT

>member
-1 MKVNIGKN
+1 MQVNIGKN
-9 TLGDNDKISV
+9 TLGDSNKMSV

-49 LIGLPGDTFEIDL
+49 LLGLPGDTFEIDL
-62 DARIMTHP
+62 DTRIMTHP
-70 TVGPLF
+70 TIGPLF

-113 PKAGMWLTNYRSGK
+113 PTAGMWTKNFKMGK
-127 ASLMEYM
+127 GSLAEYM
-134 GIRKQP
+134 GVRKGP
-140 RNASLTNKIGY
+140 RDADSKLNKGDYQI
-151 YNIVPFLAY
+151 IPFLAY

-171 QEERFIVMG
+171 QEERFYIMG
-180 GSVIQNSTTIT
+180 GSTVQNATVVTSTDFTAKIANGTSNLIIAQTPSTVTIT
-191 TPSVTGT
+191 GT
-198 VKGVIGNLNYEHYLQ
+198 DLKLESIKKIKYSTDSNPLYIEVN
-213 FDEGY
+213 FDEGGRNY
-218 TIDVEYTDGTQE
+218 WEKVSVEKDKIVLKITAGRYYKISRTLTREEQD
-230 GNINNTDRINFKL
+230 I
-243 GQQTVKAIKP
+243 VIK
-253 SEGWYADLKSTS
+253 
-265 GNTKT
+265 
-270 YTFRGSLTFE
+270 
-280 ERIGSYGERQTLDG
+280 G
-294 TTTSISEGT
+294 TTENITKGT
-303 VSKTYTSSFPLT
+303 VTEAYTSSFPLT

-325 SKGREEIVINKE
+325 SKGREQIRIGEE
-337 SDEKLKSL
+337 SDERLKAL
-345 FIYNVLFS
+345 FIYRTLFS
-353 PNPDKDGTAESI
+353 PNPEEAGTTKSI
-365 PPIGTLEMGG
+365 PPIITSEMGG
-375 LCLKTYQSDLF
+375 LCLKTHQSDLF

-407 DVSDGKLNLDALNL
+407 EVKDGKLNLDALNL

-476 SASTASGVE
+476 SASNASGVE
-485 EPLGSLAGR
+485 EPLGTMAGR

-500 RGGKIVIKCNE
+500 KGGKIVIKCNE

-536 QLSTMDDLH
+536 QLKTMDDLH

-558 ANQMNGRANTNEAI
+558 SNQMHGEALLTEAI

-577 WLNYMTDVN
+577 WLNYMTDIN

-604 RVYDVDEATGEIMNP
+604 RIYDVDEKTGEITNP

-624 PRDYTYIFAT
+624 PKDYTYIFAT

-639 RDFWVQIGKKI
+639 RDFWVQIGKRI